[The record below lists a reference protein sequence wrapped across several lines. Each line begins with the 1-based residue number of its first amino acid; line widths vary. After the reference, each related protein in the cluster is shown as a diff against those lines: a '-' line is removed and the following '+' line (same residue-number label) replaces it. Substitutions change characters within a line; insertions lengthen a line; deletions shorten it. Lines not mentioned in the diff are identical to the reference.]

1 MSSREPIVIFGEAP
15 PFPWERK
22 GKVCSGPLT
31 DQRMPGIK
39 KQSEILG
46 AAAMAMA
53 GGGAAIIGAGQGRM
67 VRGPAGHG
75 MAGGT
80 EVEPPA

>member
-1 MSSREPIVIFGEAP
+1 MPESNMFPGVISAVNVLEQ
-15 PFPWERK
+15 E
-22 GKVCSGPLT
+22 
-31 DQRMPGIK
+31 
-39 KQSEILG
+39 SEILG
-46 AAAMAMA
+46 TAAMAMA